1 MESYLEMAKAM
12 SSTVSSNYPIAD
24 KPKKIGSFPVE
35 VFSGGGYLFDKV
47 LEYRVWVRNK
57 NVSSELY
64 SFTNYEDAL
73 RFRNQTKGAE
83 FPLALVYQAEYIA
96 EPEEG
101 EPVLIKQPRI
111 AEWQVKWLEGNQ
123 RNEKNI
129 NNLLEDNVKP

>member
-1 MESYLEMAKAM
+1 M
-12 SSTVSSNYPIAD
+12 SSNISSKYPLAD

-35 VFSGGGYLFDKV
+35 VFSGGGYFFDKV
-47 LEYRVWVRNK
+47 LEYRVWVRNEDGR
-57 NVSSELY
+57 SHLY

-73 RFRNQTKGAE
+73 RFSNQTKGAE
-83 FPLALVYQAEYIA
+83 VPLALVYQAEYIA

-101 EPVLIKQPRI
+101 ELVHIKQPRI

-129 NNLLEDNVKP
+129 NNFLEDNVKP